1 MERNVVENQQHYQDV
16 CNVMVKKSLSNK
28 LMSLKEAVKQYVPSG
43 CSVGIAN
50 FLSSGPYAIVHEIL
64 RQGVKDLTLYS
75 TSTICEQD
83 MLVAGGCVKK
93 IATAYSHRFSVSRRG
108 TAIER
113 AIRKKEIEYEE
124 FSNYAISQM
133 FQAGA
138 MGLDFM
144 PMLPAIG
151 VTDIF
156 NKRTWMG
163 ENKMKW
169 ITSPFNNKK
178 NYVAVP
184 AINPDVAIVHAMRAD
199 KNGNVQYWGTMG
211 AVRDICLSAKTVIA
225 TVEEIVDSSVVT
237 MSPHNTILPGFR
249 VDAVVECP
257 WGAHP
262 VECLGYYG
270 LDYGWLAQFFL
281 EQMSSLGMKKYLK
294 KWVYDLP
301 DHESYVE
308 MLVQEYGQDSLD
320 RLKARSLPGAP
331 ANYGSPLK
339 SMWCEQGDT
348 YSPWL
353 NHTKEG
359 YINYMKENL
368 KMYPMQKKEGA
379 N

>member
-1 MERNVVENQQHYQDV
+1 MKD
-16 CNVMVKKSLSNK
+16 
-28 LMSLKEAVKQYVPSG
+28 AVQKFIPTG
-43 CSVGIAN
+43 CSLAIAN
-50 FLSSGPYAIVHEIL
+50 FLSSGPYGIIHEIL
-64 RQGVKDLTLYS
+64 RQEIKDLDLYS

-83 MLVAGGCVKK
+83 ILVAGGCVKR

-124 FSNYAISQM
+124 FSNYAMAQM

-144 PMLPAIG
+144 PMLPGIG

-169 ITSPFNNKK
+169 IDSPFSNKK
-178 NYVAVP
+178 YVAVP
-184 AINPDVAIVHAMRAD
+184 AINPDVAIVHAQRAD
-199 KNGNVQYWGTMG
+199 AQGNVQYWGTMS
-211 AVRDICLSAKTVIA
+211 AVRDIALSAKKVIVS
-225 TVEEIVDSSVVT
+225 VEEIVEPDVIRL
-237 MSPHNTILPGFR
+237 SPHNTILPGFR

-257 WGAHP
+257 LGAHP

-281 EQMSSLGMKKYLK
+281 EQMSPMGMKKYLK
-294 KWVYDLP
+294 KWIYDVP
-301 DHESYVE
+301 DHQAYVE
-308 MLVQEYGQDSLD
+308 ALVQEYGQESLD
-320 RLKARSLPGAP
+320 RLKARSLPGTP
-331 ANYGSPLK
+331 ADYGSPMK
-339 SMWCEQGDT
+339 NMWCENDGN

-353 NHTKEG
+353 NKTREE
-359 YINYMKENL
+359 YIEYMKNDL
-368 KMYPMQKKEGA
+368 KTYAIDKKEG